1 MDAAPAQRLALGTRM
16 ATLAAEL
23 EPEGLGL
30 PDYLAIAK
38 RRLRP
43 MLVAVGVG
51 VLTAVLLAFFLP
63 PVYQSTGTI
72 LIEQQEMPPELVRS
86 TVTSYA
92 DQRVQ
97 VISQRVMTT
106 QNLLD
111 IIRRYNLYPRQ
122 RSRESREALIAR
134 MRKDIGVKMISADV
148 IDPRSG
154 RPTSATIA
162 FSVAY
167 SNRSAEQA
175 AKVANELTTLFLN
188 ENVSTRT
195 KLAQEAASFLEGE
208 ADRVSKHMAELEAQ
222 VAAFRSQHFDSL
234 PELEQFNMQLLD
246 RTSQDIDKDETRR
259 ASLEQQQVYLEAQLA
274 QLKPNSALFSDS
286 GERILSPTDRLKTL
300 RSQLASARA
309 LYAPDHPDIAR
320 LTREIAGL
328 EAQDQAAVNVNDL
341 RRDLDQARGELA
353 AAQERY
359 GPEHPDR
366 LRLEKQVA
374 SLEEDLATATAAQAA
389 KAGTTRGRAT
399 TAPRDADNPAYIQ
412 IEAQLSATRNELQA
426 LAEEEARLRTQRAGY
441 EKKITLEPQT
451 ERDYRDL
458 MRDYENTKVKY
469 QELRSKQQEATVSKN
484 LETDRKGERFTL
496 IEPPLL
502 PEEPVSPNRPLVLLL
517 GAVLAIALGIGA
529 AAVAESLD
537 ATVRGRRDLMRIVAG
552 APPLAI
558 IPRIGAIEIERS
570 PWRRRALVALILLVV
585 LAAAAAAVHFLY
597 RPLDVLWFMLLRR
610 IGFT

>member
-1 MDAAPAQRLALGTRM
+1 M
-16 ATLAAEL
+16 ATIAAEL

-30 PDYLAIAK
+30 ADYLAIAK
-38 RRLRP
+38 RRRRP
-43 MLVAVGVG
+43 MLLAAGAG
-51 VLTAVLLAFFLP
+51 LLTALLLALFLP
-63 PVYQSTGTI
+63 PVYQSIGTV

-106 QNLLD
+106 QTLLD

-122 RSRESREALIAR
+122 RSRESREVLMAR
-134 MRKDIGVKMISADV
+134 MRRDINIKMISADV

-167 SNRSAEQA
+167 SNRSADQA
-175 AKVANELTTLFLN
+175 VKVANELCTLFLN
-188 ENVSTRT
+188 ENLSTRT
-195 KLAQEAASFLEGE
+195 KLAQDAASFLEGE
-208 ADRVSKHMAELEAQ
+208 AERVNKHMAELETQ

-246 RTSQDIDKDETRR
+246 RTNQDIDKDETRR

-286 GERILSPTDRLKTL
+286 GERILSTTDRLKTL

-328 EAQDQAAVNVNDL
+328 ESQDQAATDVNDL
-341 RRDLDQARGELA
+341 RRALEQARGELA
-353 AAQERY
+353 AARERY

-366 LRLEKQVA
+366 VRLEKQVA
-374 SLEEDLATATAAQAA
+374 SLEEDLATATAAQAR
-389 KAGTTRGRAT
+389 AGS
-399 TAPRDADNPAYIQ
+399 TAAAVRTGPKGADNPAYIQ

-426 LAEEEARLRTQRAGY
+426 VAEEETRLRAQRASY

-451 ERDYRDL
+451 ERDYREL
-458 MRDYENTKVKY
+458 MRDYENTKTKY

-496 IEPPLL
+496 IEPPLP
-502 PEEPVSPNRPLVLLL
+502 PEEPVSPNRPLILLL
-517 GAVLAIALGIGA
+517 GLVLSVALGSGA
-529 AAVAESLD
+529 AALSESLD

-558 IPRIGAIEIERS
+558 IPRIGAIEIEQS
-570 PWRRRALVALILLVV
+570 PWRRRALLALVVGGVLLV
-585 LAAAAAAVHFLY
+585 AATAVHFLY
-597 RPLDVLWFMLLRR
+597 RPLDVLWFILLRR
-610 IGFT
+610 MGLT

>member
-1 MDAAPAQRLALGTRM
+1 
-16 ATLAAEL
+16 
-23 EPEGLGL
+23 
-30 PDYLAIAK
+30 
-38 RRLRP
+38 
-43 MLVAVGVG
+43 
-51 VLTAVLLAFFLP
+51 
-63 PVYQSTGTI
+63 
-72 LIEQQEMPPELVRS
+72 
-86 TVTSYA
+86 
-92 DQRVQ
+92 
-97 VISQRVMTT
+97 MTT

-122 RSRESREALIAR
+122 RSRESREALMAR
-134 MRKDIGVKMISADV
+134 MRKDINVKMISADV

-162 FSVAY
+162 FSVGY
-167 SNRSAEQA
+167 SNRSADKA
-175 AKVANELTTLFLN
+175 ARVANELTTLFLN
-188 ENVSTRT
+188 ENLSTRT
-195 KLAQEAASFLEGE
+195 KLAQDAASFLEGE
-208 ADRVSKHMAELEAQ
+208 ADRVNKHMAELEAQ

-246 RTSQDIDKDETRR
+246 RTNQDIDKDETRR

-286 GERILSPTDRLKTL
+286 GDRILSTTDRLKTL

-328 EAQDQAAVNVNDL
+328 EAQDQSAADLNDL
-341 RRDLDQARGELA
+341 RRDLEQVRGELA

-366 LRLEKQVA
+366 IRLEKQVA

-389 KAGTTRGRAT
+389 RGGSGATRAT
-399 TAPRDADNPAYIQ
+399 AGPRDADNPAYIQ

-426 LAEEEARLRTQRAGY
+426 VAEEEARLRGQRASY

-458 MRDYENTKVKY
+458 MRDYENTKAKY

-502 PEEPVSPNRPLVLLL
+502 PEDPVSPNRPLILLL
-517 GAVLAIALGIGA
+517 GSVLAIALGIGA
-529 AAVAESLD
+529 GAVSESLD

-558 IPRIGAIEIERS
+558 IPRIGAVEIEQS
-570 PWRRRALVALILLVV
+570 PWRRRALAALVMVAVLLV
-585 LAAAAAAVHFLY
+585 AAATVHFLY
-597 RPLDVLWFMLLRR
+597 RPLDVLWFILLRR
-610 IGFT
+610 MGLT